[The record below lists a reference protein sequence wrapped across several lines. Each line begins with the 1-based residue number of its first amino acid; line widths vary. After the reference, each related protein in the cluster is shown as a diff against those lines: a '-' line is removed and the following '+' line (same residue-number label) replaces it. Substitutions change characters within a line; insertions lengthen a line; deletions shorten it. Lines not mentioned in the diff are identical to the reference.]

1 MLSPIKHMFWLQIQ
15 EKGFRMDIETF
26 LTYKIRLYTL
36 VRDHIDDIQLEP
48 DIYYFIIT
56 EFLNSIQKTSLKN
69 KLTTWIFERY
79 NYNITLW
86 QFFEIFDDMQSQIYT
101 KT

>member
-1 MLSPIKHMFWLQIQ
+1 
-15 EKGFRMDIETF
+15 MDIETF